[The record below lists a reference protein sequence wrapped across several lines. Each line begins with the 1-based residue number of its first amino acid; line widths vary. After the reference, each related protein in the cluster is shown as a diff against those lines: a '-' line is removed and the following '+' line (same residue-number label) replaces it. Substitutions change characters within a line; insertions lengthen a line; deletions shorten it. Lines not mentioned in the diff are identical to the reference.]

1 MSERKLIQACKR
13 SDVKAVQVYYHI
25 TSFFSS
31 KFCFFKLSAYFST
44 NLVKYS

>member
-13 SDVKAVQVYYHI
+13 SDVKAVQVYYHF

-31 KFCFFKLSAYFST
+31 KFCFFNVLKGNSFQSST
-44 NLVKYS
+44 